1 MPALVPIPEWG
12 ERERDSGTYSRRDGE
27 TETERVERSGAE
39 AGTQTDKHR
48 ERCWVEVLHFS
59 VLTTSVGTAYR
70 DTCLM
75 PIKVCDSSFV
85 YMPPAAELRFEP
97 RDLPAIG

>member
-1 MPALVPIPEWG
+1 MG
-12 ERERDSGTYSRRDGE
+12 RQRDTERQ
-27 TETERVERSGAE
+27 RVERSGVE

-48 ERCWVEVLHFS
+48 EGCWVEVLHFS
-59 VLTTSVGTAYR
+59 VLTTSAGTVYR